1 MIKILKGK
9 KFGFENVASFRFEFR
24 DHYLVIDNLQ
34 KENDEPFEGCKLVL
48 TDVLIL
54 NEWLSNVLKQ
64 NEQCDDC
71 YNFEI
76 PAQFKGALSCTTCG
90 VSKVNE

>member
-34 KENDEPFEGCKLVL
+34 KENDQPFEGCIL
-48 TDVLIL
+48 TKEKAEYLSKWLNKMLI
-54 NEWLSNVLKQ
+54 E

-76 PAQFKGALSCTTCG
+76 PEQFKGELSCTTCG